1 MREREKA
8 QEYIGKLQ
16 EGIKSS
22 GDGREKPSCQAFDN
36 LVVVNKP
43 RKPVVRSSSILH
55 IHLRQLSPTLPNVP
69 STSSIL
75 LKLWQETVTAI
86 LPVPPRKKV
95 IHCWLVAVQH
105 RNEKRRATGSVSTLW
120 GLQEKKRERPVVLAS
135 AEGTHHARCTR
146 TQIAHA
152 RTQQNHREWGT
163 LSPLT
168 SKASAHREC
177 HGGAF
182 QSSTKG
188 FLW

>member
-69 STSSIL
+69 STSFIL

-86 LPVPPRKKV
+86 LPVPPRKKSYPL
-95 IHCWLVAVQH
+95 LVSSCAAQ
-105 RNEKRRATGSVSTLW
+105 
-120 GLQEKKRERPVVLAS
+120 KREE
-135 AEGTHHARCTR
+135 EGNGKCKHFVGFTGKKTREARGPC
-146 TQIAHA
+146 
-152 RTQQNHREWGT
+152 
-163 LSPLT
+163 LS
-168 SKASAHREC
+168 
-177 HGGAF
+177 
-182 QSSTKG
+182 
-188 FLW
+188 